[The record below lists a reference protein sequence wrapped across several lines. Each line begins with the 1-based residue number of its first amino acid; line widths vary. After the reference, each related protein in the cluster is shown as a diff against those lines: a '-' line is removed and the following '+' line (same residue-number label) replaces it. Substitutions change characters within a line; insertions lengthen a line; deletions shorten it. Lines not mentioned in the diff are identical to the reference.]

1 MQLKLGKI
9 GNVAGRPIK
18 SLATCWDFVG
28 EMGRGLSA
36 GQTYHLHAAA
46 IGAANMS
53 DKLPRYPY
61 LKGDPIGYGHGVFE
75 MLLQAGLSPADIIE
89 IGSPII
95 ADMVK
100 HVAGGTKSEVTEKED
115 FC

>member
-1 MQLKLGKI
+1 MQLELGKLGKVQGKI
-9 GNVAGRPIK
+9 PN

-46 IGAANMS
+46 IGAANQT

-61 LKGDPIGYGHGVFE
+61 LKGDPIGYGHGIFE
-75 MLLQAGLSPADIIE
+75 RLLQAGLNPAEIID

-95 ADMVK
+95 AQMVQQ
-100 HVAGGTKSEVTEKED
+100 VAGGTKSEVQEKED
-115 FC
+115 FS